1 MYLKEFITKMN
12 TTKDT
17 VRFYLELS
25 LLTPIRK
32 GKNYWFTDNEVESFQ
47 EIKNLQELGFS
58 LKEICAIKEL
68 HDQSCGTKKQHE
80 QNLRLIE
87 EKIAENDAVIRELR
101 HRKKALVA
109 LKKALKK
116 LLIK

>member
-32 GKNYWFTDNEVESFQ
+32 GENYWFTDNEVESFQ

-58 LKEICAIKEL
+58 LKEICAIKAM
-68 HDQSCGTKKQHE
+68 HDQSCGTKKQYE
-80 QNLRLIE
+80 QNLHLIE
-87 EKIAENDAVIRELR
+87 EEIAENDAAIRKLR
-101 HRKKALVA
+101 LRKKDLLV
-109 LKKALKK
+109 LEEALKK
-116 LLIK
+116 LLTK

>member
-1 MYLKEFITKMN
+1 MYLKEFITKMD

-47 EIKNLQELGFS
+47 EIKKLQELGFS
-58 LKEICAIKEL
+58 LKEICAIKAL
-68 HDQSCGTKKQHE
+68 HDQSCGTKMQHE
-80 QNLRLIE
+80 KDLRFIE
-87 EKIAENDAVIRELR
+87 EKIAENDATIKEL
-101 HRKKALVA
+101 HRRKRDL
-109 LKKALKK
+109 LKLKIALKK
-116 LLIK
+116 LLIE